1 MFFVPVP
8 VEALSTYSQRLL
20 PYLKEVQAISNKVV
34 QSIIDCTIIFP
45 SKDIHDYKSDSNNFW
60 FFGK

>member
-1 MFFVPVP
+1 MDDALDLGIEFM
-8 VEALSTYSQRLL
+8 EATSQLKRL
-20 PYLKEVQAISNKVV
+20 QAISNKVV
-34 QSIIDCTIIFP
+34 ISIIDITAMSP